1 VKRLALALTIVVAML
16 ATAGSAGEIL
26 DGVAAIVN
34 DKVIT
39 YSEVRD
45 LVAPVARQLS
55 RSYSGSNLVA
65 KIQAANVDALNN
77 LIERELIIQE
87 FKGKGYSIPETVIDE
102 EFNDVVARDYGG
114 DRTAFI
120 KTLQAEHLTV
130 AQYRD
135 QLRDRIIV
143 QAMRNSKTQKE
154 VIVSPYKIDKY
165 YQEHQD
171 DYKVDEQIKLRMIF
185 IKASLHPATPV
196 SASAPT
202 IATTT
207 TQVAQA
213 QSTGTVAQV
222 GTTTEVARASS
233 TGQVAQALMASTNES
248 AAGTATTQVAQAQL
262 TDTVAQVGS
271 TTEVTQASSTNQAA
285 QSWAATTNET
295 VATLATNQVTSM
307 PSTNQ
312 VAESVDTNQVA
323 KSAIATPAPVAPPQP
338 VDPRRKLGEEI
349 VAKLDAGASFE
360 SLAKLYSEGKE
371 AKEGGDWGWIGK
383 DVLRKELNEV
393 AFALKPGQHSRLIE
407 TQEGYYIL
415 EVDDVKSAHTKPL
428 AEVRDEI
435 EKILLQQ
442 QRQKMQ
448 ESWVKDL
455 RAKAYIRYF

>member
-1 VKRLALALTIVVAML
+1 
-16 ATAGSAGEIL
+16 
-26 DGVAAIVN
+26 
-34 DKVIT
+34 
-39 YSEVRD
+39 
-45 LVAPVARQLS
+45 
-55 RSYSGSNLVA
+55 
-65 KIQAANVDALNN
+65 
-77 LIERELIIQE
+77 
-87 FKGKGYSIPETVIDE
+87 
-102 EFNDVVARDYGG
+102 
-114 DRTAFI
+114 
-120 KTLQAEHLTV
+120 
-130 AQYRD
+130 
-135 QLRDRIIV
+135 
-143 QAMRNSKTQKE
+143 
-154 VIVSPYKIDKY
+154 
-165 YQEHQD
+165 
-171 DYKVDEQIKLRMIF
+171 
-185 IKASLHPATPV
+185 
-196 SASAPT
+196 
-202 IATTT
+202 
-207 TQVAQA
+207 
-213 QSTGTVAQV
+213 
-222 GTTTEVARASS
+222 
-233 TGQVAQALMASTNES
+233 MASTNES

-271 TTEVTQASSTNQAA
+271 TTEVTQTSSTNHAAQTQATATTTTQVEQARLTGTVAQVGSTAEVAQASSTNQAA

-295 VATLATNQVTSM
+295 VAPLATNQVTSM

-323 KSAIATPAPVAPPQP
+323 KSAIATPAPAAPPQP
-338 VDPRRKLGEEI
+338 VDPRRKLGDEI
-349 VAKLDAGASFE
+349 VAKLDEGASFE

-448 ESWVKDL
+448 ENWVKDL